1 MADAGACRRA
11 EKKNP
16 GSHTGKDVLISMM
29 TGFVQ
34 NIEIFCLF
42 SAALF
47 PLRPGKKAVQIRPV
61 RLSGTVLCI
70 FIDKI

>member
-1 MADAGACRRA
+1 M
-11 EKKNP
+11 
-16 GSHTGKDVLISMM
+16 L

-47 PLRPGKKAVQIRPV
+47 YLCSGEKAVQIRPV
-61 RLSGTVLCI
+61 RLSGTAFHI
-70 FIDKI
+70 FTMKSEKIIRYL